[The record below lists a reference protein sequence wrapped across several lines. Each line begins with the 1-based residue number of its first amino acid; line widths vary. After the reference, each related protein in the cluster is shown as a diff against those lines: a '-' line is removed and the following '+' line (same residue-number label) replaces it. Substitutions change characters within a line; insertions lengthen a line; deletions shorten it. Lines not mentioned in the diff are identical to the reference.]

1 MQKNLLILGGTTEAS
16 ALAQIISKTS
26 INARLSYAGRV
37 SRLRP
42 SPIEKRVGG
51 FGGVSG
57 LVEYLKLEK
66 ITHVIDATHPFASQ
80 MSKNA
85 IEACTLAGIPLAAL
99 TRPPWQKEIGD
110 KWINVPNVEAA
121 VQYLEIPKKRILL
134 AIGRQSLS
142 LFYAQPQHKYILRL
156 VDQPERPLKFPD
168 HFINI
173 SRGPFTVKD
182 DTALF
187 KKYKIELVVAKNS
200 GGSGAYSK
208 INVARTLGVS
218 VVMIDRPY
226 IPSRTEVFH
235 ADAVLNWLNQV

>member
-16 ALAQIISKTS
+16 ALAQIISKTN

-37 SRLRP
+37 SRLRN

-57 LVEYLKLEK
+57 LLKYLKLEK

-85 IEACTLAGIPLAAL
+85 IEACTLASIPLAAL

-110 KWINVPNVEAA
+110 KWINVPNIEAA
-121 VQYLEIPKKRILL
+121 VQYLEQPKKRVLL
-134 AIGRQSLS
+134 AIGRQNLP
-142 LFYAQPQHKYILRL
+142 LFYAQPQHNYVLRL
-156 VDQPERPLKFPD
+156 VDPPERPLEFPD
-168 HFINI
+168 HSINI
-173 SRGPFTVKD
+173 SRGPFTIKN

-187 KKYKIELVVAKNS
+187 EKHKIELVVAKNS
-200 GGSGAYSK
+200 GGRGSYSK
-208 INVARTLGVS
+208 IEVARNLRVS
-218 VVMIDRPY
+218 VVMVERPKM
-226 IPSRTEVFH
+226 PSRTEIFQVN
-235 ADAVLNWLNQV
+235 AALNWVDQV